1 MMYYR
6 APVPVEGLRQAFTS
20 ELDIAD
26 EFLQRLSALPEL
38 T

>member
-1 MMYYR
+1 MVNYR
-6 APVPVEGLRQAFTS
+6 APVSEGPQQASTS
-20 ELDIAD
+20 DLDIAD